1 MQYFPDLKQG
11 DPINRRWFND
21 LIGFCNS
28 LVLRGDGRT
37 TRVNRTASGTTVSAI
52 IPSGSAGGGASGGG
66 AGAAH
71 LPFTIT
77 GGTAANVVEISAGFA
92 SRNGA
97 AVYVAAGTAT
107 VSQSGYLMLRAPWDD
122 NDGGWQPF
130 EYVVIPV
137 AGGAVSITDAD
148 FPLGYVT
155 VSGGTAFEAATSFHP
170 AMAVFIKA
178 GTCTQ

>member
-1 MQYFPDLKQG
+1 MQYFPNLKQG

-37 TRVNRTASGTTVSAI
+37 TRVSRSASGTTVSAI
-52 IPSGSAGGGASGGG
+52 PQAVAAGGGG
-66 AGAAH
+66 AGSGASGY

-77 GGTAANVVEISAGFA
+77 GGTAADVVEISAGFA

-122 NDGGWQPF
+122 NNGGWQAF
-130 EYVVIPV
+130 EYAVIPV

-178 GTCTQ
+178 GTCSQ